1 LTTCYPRVK
10 TLCAVSWTTKSDAA
24 TIHGLFNNNQ
34 PQVERARSAQRLSGR
49 QSVSSQ
55 AVTTSVGL
63 TIARLR
69 LDVWLDITCLFKT
82 RSAAQKAC
90 KGGKVDVNGQ
100 RAKSHREIST
110 GDRITI
116 TRAFRERQL
125 VIVGGLTEQNVARA
139 KARTLYEDAT
149 PSPSEEEAA
158 LRELVRLANRAN
170 PPVRSGT
177 APTKRER
184 RNIRRLKRGND

>member
-1 LTTCYPRVK
+1 M
-10 TLCAVSWTTKSDAA
+10 
-24 TIHGLFNNNQ
+24 
-34 PQVERARSAQRLSGR
+34 
-49 QSVSSQ
+49 
-55 AVTTSVGL
+55 TTSVDL
-63 TIARLR
+63 TISRLR

-90 KGGKVDVNGQ
+90 KGGKIDINGQ
-100 RAKSHREIST
+100 RAKAHREVSV
-110 GDRITI
+110 GDSIAI

-125 VIVGGLTEQNVARA
+125 VIVKALTEQYVAKV

-149 PSPSEEEAA
+149 PPPSEEEAE

-170 PPVRSGT
+170 PLVRSGT

-184 RNIRRLKRGND
+184 RNIRRLKRGSD

>member
-1 LTTCYPRVK
+1 M
-10 TLCAVSWTTKSDAA
+10 
-24 TIHGLFNNNQ
+24 
-34 PQVERARSAQRLSGR
+34 
-49 QSVSSQ
+49 
-55 AVTTSVGL
+55 TTSVES
-63 TIARLR
+63 TISRLR

-90 KGGKVDVNGQ
+90 KGGKIDINGQ
-100 RAKSHREIST
+100 RAKAHREVSV
-110 GDRITI
+110 GDRIAI

-125 VIVGGLTEQNVARA
+125 VIVKALTEQYVAKV

-149 PSPSEEEAA
+149 PPLSEEEAE

-184 RNIRRLKRGND
+184 RNIRRLKRGSD

>member
-1 LTTCYPRVK
+1 M
-10 TLCAVSWTTKSDAA
+10 
-24 TIHGLFNNNQ
+24 
-34 PQVERARSAQRLSGR
+34 
-49 QSVSSQ
+49 
-55 AVTTSVGL
+55 TTSVDL
-63 TIARLR
+63 TISRLR

-90 KGGKVDVNGQ
+90 KGGKIDINGQ
-100 RAKSHREIST
+100 RAKAHREVSV
-110 GDRITI
+110 GDRIAI

-125 VIVGGLTEQNVARA
+125 VIVKALTEQYVAKV

-149 PSPSEEEAA
+149 PPLSEEEAE

-170 PPVRSGT
+170 PLVRAGT

-184 RNIRRLKRGND
+184 RNIRRLKRGSD

>member
-1 LTTCYPRVK
+1 M
-10 TLCAVSWTTKSDAA
+10 
-24 TIHGLFNNNQ
+24 
-34 PQVERARSAQRLSGR
+34 
-49 QSVSSQ
+49 
-55 AVTTSVGL
+55 TTSVDL
-63 TIARLR
+63 TISRLR

-90 KGGKVDVNGQ
+90 KGQ
-100 RAKSHREIST
+100 RAKAHREVSV
-110 GDRITI
+110 GDRIAI

-125 VIVGGLTEQNVARA
+125 VIVKALTEQYVAKV

-149 PSPSEEEAA
+149 PPPSEEEAE

-170 PPVRSGT
+170 PLVRSGT

-184 RNIRRLKRGND
+184 RNIRRLKRGSD

>member
-1 LTTCYPRVK
+1 M
-10 TLCAVSWTTKSDAA
+10 
-24 TIHGLFNNNQ
+24 
-34 PQVERARSAQRLSGR
+34 
-49 QSVSSQ
+49 
-55 AVTTSVGL
+55 TTSVDL
-63 TIARLR
+63 TISRLR

-90 KGGKVDVNGQ
+90 KGGKIDINGQ
-100 RAKSHREIST
+100 RAKAHREVSV
-110 GDRITI
+110 GDRIAI

-125 VIVGGLTEQNVARA
+125 VIVKALTEQYVAKV

-149 PSPSEEEAA
+149 PPLSEEEAE

-170 PPVRSGT
+170 PLVRSGT

-184 RNIRRLKRGND
+184 RNIRRLKRGSD